1 MKQPQHITF
10 TGLKT
15 TPTHVASWAFEL
27 THLHRR
33 LAPRFAR
40 PEPRHRAL
48 LYLQGL
54 LSAVE
59 RKNGWQLAE
68 QAREATPYDEVDGRR
83 GTVHSVDLPGTSWW
97 FHRTALFQPSLPEP
111 AGHLSMQRALQA

>member
-40 PEPRHRAL
+40 AEPRHRAL
-48 LYLQGL
+48 MYLQGL

-59 RKNGWQLAE
+59 RK
-68 QAREATPYDEVDGRR
+68 
-83 GTVHSVDLPGTSWW
+83 
-97 FHRTALFQPSLPEP
+97 TA
-111 AGHLSMQRALQA
+111 GN